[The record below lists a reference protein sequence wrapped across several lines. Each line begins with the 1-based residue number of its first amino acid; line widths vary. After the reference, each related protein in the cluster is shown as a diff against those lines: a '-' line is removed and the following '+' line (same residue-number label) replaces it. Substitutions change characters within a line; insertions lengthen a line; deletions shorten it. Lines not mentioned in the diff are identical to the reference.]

1 VWGKNGRQQIKE
13 EAKRDSALRDPAPR
27 KLARENSG

>member
-1 VWGKNGRQQIKE
+1 VWGKNGRQQITE
-13 EAKRDSALRDPAPR
+13 EAKRNFSLRDPAPR